1 MKSLSVKILVCTALC
16 LILGIS
22 SGFSTI
28 SEIKSW
34 YVYLNKPFWN
44 PPNWLFG
51 PAWTFLYLTMGIAVA
66 LIWHSKHTKKKTAI
80 TLFIVQFIF
89 NLSWSFI
96 FFNQHQIAWALV
108 DISILLVL
116 ILVTIIAFYRINKI
130 AAFLLIPYFLWVS
143 FATCLNAAI
152 WTLN

>member
-1 MKSLSVKILVCTALC
+1 MKSLIVKILFCTTVC

-34 YVYLNKPFWN
+34 YVYLNKPSWN

-51 PAWTFLYLTMGIAVA
+51 PVWSFLYLSMGIALA
-66 LIWHSKHTKKKTAI
+66 LVWHSKHNKKKRAI
-80 TLFIVQFIF
+80 TFFIIQFIF

-96 FFNQHQIAWALV
+96 FFNQHQIGWALV

-116 ILVTIIAFYRINKI
+116 ILVTIFAFYRINKF
-130 AAFLLIPYFLWVS
+130 AAYLLIPYLLWVS
-143 FATCLNAAI
+143 FATLLNATI

>member
-1 MKSLSVKILVCTALC
+1 
-16 LILGIS
+16 
-22 SGFSTI
+22 
-28 SEIKSW
+28 
-34 YVYLNKPFWN
+34 
-44 PPNWLFG
+44 
-51 PAWTFLYLTMGIAVA
+51 
-66 LIWHSKHTKKKTAI
+66 LIWHSKHTKKKRAI
-80 TLFIVQFIF
+80 TFFIVQFIF

-116 ILVTIIAFYRINKI
+116 ILLTIIVFYRINKF

-143 FATCLNAAI
+143 FATLLNATI

>member
-1 MKSLSVKILVCTALC
+1 MKSLVLKIVVCVILC
-16 LILGIS
+16 LLLGIS

-34 YVYLNKPFWN
+34 YVYLNKPSWN

-51 PAWTFLYLTMGIAVA
+51 PVWSFLYMSMGVAVA
-66 LIWHSKHTKKKTAI
+66 LIWHSKHNKKKSAI
-80 TLFIVQFIF
+80 IFFIVQFIL

-96 FFNQHQIAWALV
+96 FFNQHQIGWALV

-116 ILVTIIAFYRINKI
+116 ILVTIIAFYRINKF
-130 AAFLLIPYFLWVS
+130 AAVLLIPYILWVS
-143 FATCLNAAI
+143 FATLLNATI